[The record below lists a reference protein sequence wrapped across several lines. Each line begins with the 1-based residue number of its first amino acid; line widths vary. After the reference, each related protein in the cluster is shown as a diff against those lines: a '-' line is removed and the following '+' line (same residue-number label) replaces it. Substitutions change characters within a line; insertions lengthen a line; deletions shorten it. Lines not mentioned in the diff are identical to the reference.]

1 MRILAC
7 VFLGIACM
15 FAVGAPVG
23 GQGYAPP
30 APILPS
36 DEVMK
41 QIQEKG
47 NRLAQ
52 ALTLLQKQGVR
63 DVLVDVAVY
72 LRRRDARPEQGILP

>member
-1 MRILAC
+1 
-7 VFLGIACM
+7 
-15 FAVGAPVG
+15 
-23 GQGYAPP
+23 
-30 APILPS
+30 
-36 DEVMK
+36 MK